1 MTNPPTKLTK
11 NANNNPPTEYKHNPI
26 LVKKALIEYMYNIYR
41 TQDVEQKKDDVYYQK
56 ARYENVR
63 RREKSSSARRGDG
76 RPDRT
81 YIE

>member
-1 MTNPPTKLTK
+1 MRN
-11 NANNNPPTEYKHNPI
+11 
-26 LVKKALIEYMYNIYR
+26 
-41 TQDVEQKKDDVYYQK
+41 KKDDVYYQK